1 MAISDVNVNPMSVI
15 WDGADLGSS
24 SGGVSISVSVDSVDV
39 VSDQNGSAPADSY
52 QTGTAVEISMTLIEL
67 NQDNLSYM
75 LGAGVGAK
83 HGGNNRSGLG
93 SSRDFTSMLSRAK
106 TLQLREVGAAD
117 NSSDWIFWKAFPV
130 VDSFDLTADSPQSM
144 SVTFRCF
151 KDTTKDASISYGVLK
166 ADPDDTWT

>member
-1 MAISDVNVNPMSVI
+1 MAISDINVNPMTVL
-15 WDGADLGSS
+15 WDGADLGST
-24 SGGVSISVSVDSVDV
+24 SGGVSISISVDSVDIIA
-39 VSDQNGSAPADSY
+39 DQSGSAPADSY
-52 QTGTAVEISMTLIEL
+52 QTGQALEITMTLIEL

-75 LGAGVGAK
+75 LGAGVGGK

-117 NSSDWIFWKAFPV
+117 NSSDWVFWKAFPV
-130 VDSFDLTADSPQSM
+130 LDSFDLTPDAAQSM

-151 KDTTKDASISYGVLK
+151 KDTTKDATISYGVLK

>member
-1 MAISDVNVNPMSVI
+1 MTVL
-15 WDGADLGSS
+15 WDGADLGST
-24 SGGVSISVSVDSVDV
+24 SGGVSISISVDSADV
-39 VSDQNGSAPADSY
+39 VADQSGSAPVDSY
-52 QTGTAVEISMTLIEL
+52 QTGQTLEISMTILEL

-75 LGAGVGAK
+75 LGSGVGGK

-117 NSSDWIFWKAFPV
+117 NSSDWIFWKTMPI

-151 KDTTKDASISYGVLK
+151 KDTTKDSSISYGVLK
-166 ADPDDTWT
+166 ADIDDTWS

>member
-1 MAISDVNVNPMSVI
+1 MAISDINVNPMTVI

-24 SGGVSISVSVDSVDV
+24 SGGVSISVSVDAIDIVA
-39 VSDQNGSAPADSY
+39 DQSGSAPVDAY
-52 QTGTAVEISMTLIEL
+52 QTGQALEITMTLIEL

-75 LGAGVGAK
+75 LGSGIGAK
-83 HGGNNRSGLG
+83 NSANNRSGLG

-130 VDSFDLTADSPQSM
+130 VDSFDLTPDAAQSM

-151 KDTTKDASISYGVLK
+151 KDTTKDAAISYGVLT
-166 ADPDDTWT
+166 ADIDDTWT